1 MKVSII
7 GAGNVGTALAGSLAR
22 AGHTVTITAPNAEH
36 ATSAAATSGA
46 TAVASNAAAID
57 GADVVIL
64 AVPATAFADIAEGAG
79 SRFEGKV
86 VIDVANRPTPD
97 PAGAT
102 DAIAEEL
109 QVLLPKAKVI
119 KAFNTA
125 FASRQADP
133 TVGGTVAD
141 GFVAGDDEAAK
152 ATVLDLVSSIGF
164 RPVDAGSL
172 ASARTLEGMAW
183 LNISRNIAGG
193 TWQDAWVIVSP
204 DSAGN

>member
-1 MKVSII
+1 MNISII
-7 GAGNVGTALAGSLAR
+7 GAGNVGTALAGSLVR
-22 AGHTVTITAPNAEH
+22 AGHTITIAASTPAH
-36 ATSAAATSGA
+36 AATAAATAGA
-46 TAVASNAAAID
+46 TAVASTAEAIAASDI
-57 GADVVIL
+57 VIL
-64 AVPATAFADIAEGAG
+64 AVPSSALSSIAMESGT
-79 SRFEGKV
+79 SLDGKV

-109 QVLLPKAKVI
+109 QKALPNAHVV

-133 TVGGTVAD
+133 RVGGILAD
-141 GFVAGDDEAAK
+141 GFVAGDDAASK

-172 ASARTLEGMAW
+172 AAARTLEGMAW
-183 LNISRNIAGG
+183 LNISRNFVGG
-193 TWQDAWVIVSP
+193 TWQDAWVLVSP
-204 DSAGN
+204 DSAGH

>member
-1 MKVSII
+1 MNISII

-22 AGHTVTITAPNAEH
+22 AGHTVTISASTPEH
-36 ATSAAATSGA
+36 AVTAAASTGA
-46 TAVASNAAAID
+46 TAVASTAEAIAAS
-57 GADVVIL
+57 DVVIL
-64 AVPATAFADIAEGAG
+64 AVPPTALPGIALESGT
-79 SRFEGKV
+79 SLDGKV
-86 VIDVANRPTPD
+86 VVDVANRPTPD

-109 QVLLPKAKVI
+109 QKALPNAYVI

-133 TVGGTVAD
+133 QVGGILAD
-141 GFVAGDDEAAK
+141 GFVAGDDAASK
-152 ATVLDLVSSIGF
+152 ATVLGLVSSIGF

-172 ASARTLEGMAW
+172 AAARTLEGMAW
-183 LNISRNIAGG
+183 LNISRNFAGG
-193 TWQDAWVIVSP
+193 TWQDAWVLLGP